1 MSYNLFVE
9 EIAVLAPKLPRVWIL
24 LTPPSVYHLTH
35 SPATCS
41 VRACLIQSGDG
52 PFISGHLRSLL
63 RVSITDDHPLAR
75 RSSVSAKWW
84 HLIPSVLPSTTIWL
98 LCRVILTAT
107 TWQCFFLSLYYFPEK
122 WVSSLSF
129 LQRSAIRVWV
139 VFFFNHISWI
149 LNTLMWLNLLWSLSS
164 LTRQAGASPS
174 LILIRNSI
182 ESPKN
187 LSWLFWQDYN
197 HLWCFL
203 VFWFDNI
210 FQGLWSLEKGTNTSH
225 VF

>member
-24 LTPPSVYHLTH
+24 LTLPSVYHLTH

-63 RVSITDDHPLAR
+63 RVSITDDHPLGR

-84 HLIPSVLPSTTIWL
+84 HLIPSVLPSTTIRL
-98 LCRVILTAT
+98 LCRITLTAT
-107 TWQCFFLSLYYFPEK
+107 TWQCFILSLYYFPEK
-122 WVSSLSF
+122 WVSSLSI

-139 VFFFNHISWI
+139 VFFLISYIMDFKYTDVTQSTVIII
-149 LNTLMWLNLLWSLSS
+149 LIDQASRSLSKFNTDS
-164 LTRQAGASPS
+164 KQYWISKEPLLVILTRLQSS
-174 LILIRNSI
+174 LM
-182 ESPKN
+182 
-187 LSWLFWQDYN
+187 LSCLLVWQY
-197 HLWCFL
+197 FPRF
-203 VFWFDNI
+203 VKS
-210 FQGLWSLEKGTNTSH
+210 GKRY
-225 VF
+225 